1 MNERQ
6 KVNKIIHTYI
16 DVNNHEDYTD
26 YKGLI
31 TALIDWK
38 NNKQIMNRRERIKII
53 SQAIYNDY
61 IKQGWKNVSI
71 YDCEIK
77 AMHYVDIEIIVEKLN
92 LTDVS
97 GMFSTEQM
105 EQAYND
111 GVEAEQQRCGEF
123 NIENY
128 C

>member
-1 MNERQ
+1 MD
-6 KVNKIIHTYI
+6 KIINRLINLRKNIEGGHIT
-16 DVNNHEDYTD
+16 DVMKISVE
-26 YKGLI
+26 
-31 TALIDWK
+31 
-38 NNKQIMNRRERIKII
+38 MIKIE
-53 SQAIYNDY
+53 SDLQ
-61 IKQGWKNVSI
+61 Q
-71 YDCEIK
+71 
-77 AMHYVDIEIIVEKLN
+77 

-128 C
+128 